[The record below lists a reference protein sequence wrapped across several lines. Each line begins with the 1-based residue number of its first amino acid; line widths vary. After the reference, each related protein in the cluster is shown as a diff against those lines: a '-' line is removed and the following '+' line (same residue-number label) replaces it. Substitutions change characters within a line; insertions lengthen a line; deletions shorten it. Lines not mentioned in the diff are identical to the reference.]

1 MDKLALLDTLI
12 EMVQEGNL
20 ELLDESQNAETV
32 LWDIKLTIQRVLQ
45 DEVMSDITKNTLT
58 YYAPEYPSW
67 REYLEDC
74 NGNSD
79 YKKVL
84 QNFDEH
90 ELDELWQNSHI
101 SEDLNEQQIKEEMV
115 MQIGQLKMLEIV
127 GRKLVPANSEQ
138 HKRMVDY
145 IRARLIGLYNMLYD

>member
-12 EMVQEGNL
+12 EMVQEGKL
-20 ELLDESQNAETV
+20 ELLDDSQKAETV
-32 LWDIKLTIQRVLQ
+32 LWDIKLTIQRALH
-45 DEVMSDITKNTLT
+45 DEVMSDITKNTCT

-79 YKKVL
+79 YRKAL
-84 QNFDEH
+84 QYFDEH

-101 SEDLNEQQIKEEMV
+101 SEDLNEQQIKEEMM

-127 GRKLVPANSEQ
+127 GRKLVPVNSEQ
-138 HKRMVDY
+138 HKRMMDY
-145 IRARLIGLYNMLYD
+145 IRARLIGLYNILYE